1 MTARRFKILVAGLA
15 ILVAGGAVALSQT
28 AGRQMYHHGMGGPE
42 HHMIDFLTQR
52 LDLTD
57 AQQTQV
63 KNILAQEKPT
73 IQPLMQQVAQSRQ
86 QLMREATSGTF
97 DEAKVRAIASQQSQ
111 AETELSVEH
120 AKIASQVFNILTPDQ
135 KTKALQMLQNHEQHM
150 QEHMQHMQQGQDS
163 PEE

>member
-1 MTARRFKILVAGLA
+1 MSGFD
-15 ILVAGGAVALSQT
+15 
-28 AGRQMYHHGMGGPE
+28 HHLIG
-42 HHMIDFLTQR
+42 FLTER

-63 KNILAQEKPT
+63 KNILAQEKSA
-73 IQPLMQQVAQSRQ
+73 IQPLMQQVAQNRQ
-86 QLMREATSGTF
+86 QLMREATSGAF
-97 DEAKVRAIASQQSQ
+97 DEARVRAIASQQSQ

-135 KTKALQMLQNHEQHM
+135 KTKALQMLQNHEQRL
-150 QEHMQHMQQGQDS
+150 QEHMQHMQQGQES